1 MNEIEKVKNEFED
14 YKEKSKIEFELISS
28 SLFEMAHQFMDM
40 KNKNDNLNDKTK
52 TKNWLQSERNKIF
65 PLEK

>member
-1 MNEIEKVKNEFED
+1 MEIEKVKGEFED

>member
-1 MNEIEKVKNEFED
+1 MEIEKVQSEFED

-28 SLFEMAHQFMDM
+28 SLFEMAHQFMDV
-40 KNKNDNLNDKTK
+40 KNKNENSNDKTK

-65 PLEK
+65 PLDK